1 VSQNNPTPVLALF
14 ETPKQKGDFSFE
26 ISPLAIRFFEDLVR
40 HTDHNYSSLQ
50 NCSEPSGGARA
61 SRTLPS
67 FHSLR
72 ELSCSIRGS
81 QLPEC
86 CVSLASGSL
95 ASPLS
100 DSLAGVVSDVLPSSV
115 AGSLPNLVPESHP
128 EFLPR
133 PPRGFRF
140 RFSWRSFPGALASSA
155 SGSPTA
161 LVHSLLLEDRSSVEL
176 KDTLDRLERNGVLK
190 LFFCGN
196 MANFVEIRPISRCFK
211 E

>member
-40 HTDHNYSSLQ
+40 HTDHNY
-50 NCSEPSGGARA
+50 
-61 SRTLPS
+61 PS

-81 QLPEC
+81 QLLEC

-100 DSLAGVVSDVLPSSV
+100 ASLAGIVSDALPSSV
-115 AGSLPNLVPESHP
+115 AGSLPNFVPESHP

-133 PPRGFRF
+133 HPCGFRF
-140 RFSWRSFPGALASSA
+140 WFPWRSFPGTLASSA

-161 LVHSLLLEDRSSVEL
+161 LVHSLLLEDFSSVEL
-176 KDTLDRLERNGVLK
+176 KDTRDLPENHRLSQLY
-190 LFFCGN
+190 FCGN
-196 MANFVEIRPISRCFK
+196 IASFVEIRPISSCFK
-211 E
+211 G

>member
-1 VSQNNPTPVLALF
+1 MGLVCDSWVGFCWYRLIG
-14 ETPKQKGDFSFE
+14 PKQRGDFSFE

-67 FHSLR
+67 FHSLQ

-100 DSLAGVVSDVLPSSV
+100 ASLAGIVSDALPSSV
-115 AGSLPNLVPESHP
+115 AGSLPNLVPDSHP
-128 EFLPR
+128 EFLIR
-133 PPRGFRF
+133 PLRVTLPVPLEILSRGSCELRF
-140 RFSWRSFPGALASSA
+140 RLSDGSCLLSP
-155 SGSPTA
+155 SGG
-161 LVHSLLLEDRSSVEL
+161 LLLR
-176 KDTLDRLERNGVLK
+176 
-190 LFFCGN
+190 
-196 MANFVEIRPISRCFK
+196 
-211 E
+211 